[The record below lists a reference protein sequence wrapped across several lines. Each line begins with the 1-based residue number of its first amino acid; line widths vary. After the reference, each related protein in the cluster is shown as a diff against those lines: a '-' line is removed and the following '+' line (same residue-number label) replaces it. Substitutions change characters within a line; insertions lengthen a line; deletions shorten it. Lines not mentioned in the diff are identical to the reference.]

1 MEESVK
7 KRMYRYVWLGHYAVQ
22 NKLTQYL
29 INYTLIKKKM
39 RKKTDTAKS
48 LKRHNNSI

>member
-29 INYTLIKKKM
+29 INYTLIKKNEEENWHSQ
-39 RKKTDTAKS
+39 KS
-48 LKRHNNSI
+48 EET